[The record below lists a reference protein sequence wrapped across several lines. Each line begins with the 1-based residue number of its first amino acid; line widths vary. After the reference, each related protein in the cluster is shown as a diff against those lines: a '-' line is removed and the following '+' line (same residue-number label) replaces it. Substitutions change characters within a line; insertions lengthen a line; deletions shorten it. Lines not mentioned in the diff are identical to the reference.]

1 MAKINFENAKDRIG
15 GMVKDFHKDNEGNF
29 IVTEKQ
35 FDELV
40 AQIAS
45 ESTKTF
51 ADAIAKQT
59 KKVTGRKYDAR
70 ISTYKYNFGF
80 FKFS

>member
-1 MAKINFENAKDRIG
+1 MTKINFENAMDRIG
-15 GMVKDFHKDNEGNF
+15 GMVKAFHKDNEGNF

-40 AQIAS
+40 AQITS
-45 ESTKTF
+45 ESTKAF

-59 KKVTGRKYDAR
+59 KKVIGRRYDAR
-70 ISTYKYNFGF
+70 ISTYKVDFGF